1 MQRDMHFHAVYCL
14 ARAAGI
20 RAEAARTIAHASQYV
35 DDAIDDELV
44 VLDGH
49 AILPVITSH
58 KPYDWQNVQR
68 EEQWNVWIP
77 FHFVPGGEGETF
89 RERIACR
96 KGSPLARQLL
106 EVALRD
112 ADRDWFLHAAG
123 IALHA
128 FADTY
133 AHQGFAGLALEENVA
148 LPGSVE
154 ALGLRDPALV
164 AYVDAKLRRFL
175 RRATRIF
182 ADRVAI
188 GHATVATFPDRPY
201 MRWRYR
207 RLVDAG
213 DEEAVIERDNPRDYA
228 QCAREVYR
236 FFLAVRDAR
245 PDLAG
250 RDPRKWGDV
259 SRAVRKLVRVQAD
272 LPGRIAAWRRALVE
286 DRAFGA
292 ASAADRRVHYSARD
306 WQVHRAL
313 LTAGR
318 QDGSPDAVLF
328 ARAALELRYR
338 FQQELLPAAG
348 LGNV

>member
-14 ARAAGI
+14 ARAAGL
-20 RAEAARTIAHASQYV
+20 RAGAARTIAHASQYV

-58 KPYDWQNVQR
+58 KPYDWENVQR

-89 RERIACR
+89 RERIATR
-96 KGSPLARQLL
+96 KGALLARQLL
-106 EVALRD
+106 EIALGN
-112 ADRDWFLHAAG
+112 ADRDWFLHATG
-123 IALHA
+123 IVLHA

-133 AHQGFAGLALEENVA
+133 SHQGFAGLALEENVA
-148 LPGSVE
+148 VPESVE
-154 ALGLRDPALV
+154 ALGLRDGSLA
-164 AYVDAKLRRFL
+164 AYVEAKLRRFL

-182 ADRVAI
+182 ADKVAI
-188 GHATVATFPDRPY
+188 GHGTVATFPDRPY

-207 RLVDAG
+207 RLVD
-213 DEEAVIERDNPRDYA
+213 DEETVIERDNPRDYA
-228 QCAREVYR
+228 ECAKEIFY
-236 FFLAVRDAR
+236 FFLRVREAR
-245 PDLAG
+245 PDLVQ
-250 RDPRKWGDV
+250 RDARKWGDI
-259 SRAVRKLVRVQAD
+259 SRTVRKLVRVQAD
-272 LPGRIAAWRRALVE
+272 LSGRIAAWREALR
-286 DRAFGA
+286 DKAFGGV
-292 ASAADRRVHYSARD
+292 SAADRGVHYSARD

-313 LTAGR
+313 LAAGTGGR
-318 QDGSPDAVLF
+318 RPDAVLF